1 MWACIIR
8 FVLILTVVRIM
19 NMYHYSSRRVLL
31 ALQYITLPIPPNAAY
46 ACTRPETAGFVS
58 RAEHH
63 VETAWCS
70 QVVFDARERG

>member
-1 MWACIIR
+1 MHYS
-8 FVLILTVVRIM
+8 FVLILTVRIM

-31 ALQYITLPIPPNAAY
+31 ALQYITLPILPNAAY
-46 ACTRPETAGFVS
+46 ACTRPEMAGFVS

-70 QVVFDARERG
+70 QVVFDARERGR